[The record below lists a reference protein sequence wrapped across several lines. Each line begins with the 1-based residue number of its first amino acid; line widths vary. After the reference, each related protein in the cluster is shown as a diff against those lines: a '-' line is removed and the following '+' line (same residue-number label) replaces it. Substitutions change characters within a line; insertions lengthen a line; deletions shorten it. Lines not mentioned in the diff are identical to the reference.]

1 MLNQVNDEP
10 KISACRSARILA
22 AEPTFRDQC
31 ADMGITTKIVTLL
44 SSTNLEVRRQAILTI
59 GELIRNNETNMGI
72 ISSNKG
78 KVISRSRYMID
89 NFVFQ
94 LWLRLLI
101 Y

>member
-22 AEPTFRDQC
+22 AEPIFRDQC
-31 ADMGITTKIVTLL
+31 ADMGITTKIVALL

-59 GELIRNNETNMGI
+59 GELIKNNETNMGI

-78 KVISRSRYMID
+78 KLFSDLSIKKT
-89 NFVFQ
+89 F
-94 LWLRLLI
+94 
-101 Y
+101 

>member
-31 ADMGITTKIVTLL
+31 ADMGITTKIVALL

-59 GELIRNNETNMGI
+59 GELIKNNETNMGI

-78 KVISRSRYMID
+78 TFRICRSSRNSD
-89 NFVFQ
+89 S
-94 LWLRLLI
+94 LI
-101 Y
+101 FHFSYGNGY